1 MSAHD
6 ELIALLASTPY
17 TIYDQDVHGTPTYPY
32 VLVTDG
38 LPAFPDRSLSRS
50 PHGRRVSWLLTP
62 AGQSRQSVS
71 IVSNRVIDLL
81 EGARIS
87 GQRLEYEPTGVG
99 IEEEENLTVNNLPV
113 FFSKLTFSMSLPI

>member
-1 MSAHD
+1 MTAHD
-6 ELIALLASTPY
+6 DLLALLRSSVETV
-17 TIYDQDVHGTPTYPY
+17 YDQDVYSTPEYPY
-32 VLVTDG
+32 VLVTGG

-71 IVSNRVIDLL
+71 IMSNRVIDLL

-87 GQRLEYEPTGVG
+87 GQRLEYEPTGVD
-99 IEEEENLTVNNLPV
+99 IEEEENLTVNSLPV